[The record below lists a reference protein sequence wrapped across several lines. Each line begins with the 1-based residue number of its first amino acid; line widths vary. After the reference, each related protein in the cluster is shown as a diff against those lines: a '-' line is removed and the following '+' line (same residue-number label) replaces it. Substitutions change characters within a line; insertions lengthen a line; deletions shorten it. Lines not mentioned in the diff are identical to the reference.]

1 MGWTL
6 VDELRFP
13 GGFEIKMKI
22 VMCIIFSCAKA
33 AYLSLHMVEVRQ
45 IGHRTYERRDG
56 GDRLAR
62 RVCYAHVDGG
72 ISHRRSDCNDSMTA
86 NSRARLC
93 LVCAALIQ
101 STRRQA
107 RDFVRHAPWRS

>member
-1 MGWTL
+1 
-6 VDELRFP
+6 
-13 GGFEIKMKI
+13 MKI

-62 RVCYAHVDGG
+62 RVRYAHVDGG

-93 LVCAALIQ
+93 LVCAAL
-101 STRRQA
+101 TRLGAPEIETRQVERPTPA
-107 RDFVRHAPWRS
+107 VTPRESRKGRGLA